1 MRKTLAIAQATAL
14 EILSEPLTL
23 LIFLAFGA
31 VAVFAPTFHYHQFGE
46 PTRMARDAGFS
57 AILVAGALLAV
68 FSTIRAWRREIET
81 GTLEMALAHSV
92 SRTRFFL
99 SKCLGA
105 FVSIALVMA
114 TLLFLSVVLVEG
126 AAVGGRLAERTG
138 DLARV
143 WGPCVALAVAVLVLP
158 LVLSAFLNRFFA
170 VRFALSALLL
180 ALLLAASGAL
190 YFLVRDFKTLAPLF
204 PAALPLFFLAAL
216 FTSAA
221 GTFALFAKSSVAAT
235 WTGLFILLFLPFIG
249 NYALSDA
256 LANGGS
262 VTVSYV
268 ALSFFATLPA
278 LAAFLVLGSYRMTR
292 I

>member
-23 LIFLAFGA
+23 LIFLTFGA
-31 VAVFAPTFHYHQFGE
+31 VAVFAPTLHYHQFGE

-57 AILVAGALLAV
+57 AVLVAGALLAV

-81 GTLEMALAHSV
+81 GTLEMALAHPV

-105 FVSIALVMA
+105 FASITLVMA
-114 TLLFLSVVLVEG
+114 TLLFLSVILVEG

-143 WGPCVALAVAVLVLP
+143 WGPCVALAVSVLVLP
-158 LVLSAFLNRFFA
+158 LLLSAFLNRFFA
-170 VRFALSALLL
+170 VRFALSAILL
-180 ALLLAASGAL
+180 AFLLAASGAF
-190 YFLVRDFKTLAPLF
+190 YFLTRDFMPLASLL

-221 GTFALFAKSSVAAT
+221 SAFALFAKSSVAAT
-235 WTGLFILLFLPFIG
+235 WTGLFILLFLPFVG

-256 LANGGS
+256 LACGGS
-262 VTVSYV
+262 ISLSYV
-268 ALSFFATLPA
+268 ALSFLATLSA